1 MKQSRLVPA
10 ALVLITALFTQAD
23 VIAQAKEKPASAP
36 KPVLCAVVQV
46 DGDYQVVLKSE
57 LDALKKRLKQD
68 HKQALAA
75 HKEAAKEAK
84 KKKEKFKVPAPKAS
98 KVKVVK
104 ASIEQSKANAFVA
117 ELKAKDSQKAAGK
130 DKSKPKPKAKK
141 KPAKSTSKSKEK
153 RPPKS

>member
-23 VIAQAKEKPASAP
+23 VIAQAKEKPAGAP

-57 LDALKKRLKQD
+57 LDALKKRLKQE
-68 HKQALAA
+68 HKQAVAA

-84 KKKEKFKVPAPKAS
+84 KQKEKFQVPAPKAS

-130 DKSKPKPKAKK
+130 DKPKAKK
-141 KPAKSTSKSKEK
+141 KPAKSKSKAK

>member
-23 VIAQAKEKPASAP
+23 VIAQEKEKPAGAP

-84 KKKEKFKVPAPKAS
+84 KKKEKFQVPAPKAS

-104 ASIEQSKANAFVA
+104 ASIEQSKATAFVA

-130 DKSKPKPKAKK
+130 DKPRTKK
-141 KPAKSTSKSKEK
+141 KPAKSKSKDK

>member
-1 MKQSRLVPA
+1 
-10 ALVLITALFTQAD
+10 
-23 VIAQAKEKPASAP
+23 
-36 KPVLCAVVQV
+36 
-46 DGDYQVVLKSE
+46 
-57 LDALKKRLKQD
+57 
-68 HKQALAA
+68 
-75 HKEAAKEAK
+75 
-84 KKKEKFKVPAPKAS
+84 FKVPAPKAS

-141 KPAKSTSKSKEK
+141 KPAKSKSKSKEK